1 MNAATWATVGAVG
14 LPIVAG
20 LALGLAPLGADRARR
35 VALAL
40 LALMVGS
47 LVLGL
52 WVAQP
57 GVVLGLDWLPGA
69 GTLTLELG
77 GSGVQAA
84 LITTLAALLPLAA
97 IAPPRRWV
105 LGTGLICLGAANV
118 AFLSGNFLGRYVAL
132 ELVALAVAAAP
143 LLERAEAEGPRITR
157 AVYVLLR
164 LGDAGL
170 MMAIF
175 LLWRLSGTLAI
186 DDALAGGLGADPS
199 IMRWVVGGLAL
210 ASWVKMG
217 AWPFQAWIEA
227 SEPLSPFV
235 RAWTFATV
243 LPNLGLYLLYRVT
256 PLLAGRVLMSQWLG
270 WAAWAAALVAGLGAL
285 VLLRGGAWR
294 RSVVYLG
301 AVQAGLALMVA
312 AAGEGAVVFSLL
324 LLTTVPRLALYCAE
338 SIRGREGGRVCASVA
353 GGALVVAWAWAL
365 WSLRGAAPQW
375 AAAGILPLAAMVG
388 WTAVAM
394 ASPIERTVLAE
405 PTRPRRVR
413 EHGALASVAAA
424 IYRWVEQ
431 GLLGGLVTVLAGS
444 VQWAS
449 RFARDVVE
457 EGLLGGFIAGLIRG
471 VVGASQA
478 ARRTVEEGTLDGSM
492 RVVARGARASSDR
505 VASWH
510 SGRLRANLLWV
521 ALSLAALTVWAI
533 CG

>member
-1 MNAATWATVGAVG
+1 
-14 LPIVAG
+14 
-20 LALGLAPLGADRARR
+20 
-35 VALAL
+35 
-40 LALMVGS
+40 
-47 LVLGL
+47 
-52 WVAQP
+52 
-57 GVVLGLDWLPGA
+57 
-69 GTLTLELG
+69 
-77 GSGVQAA
+77 
-84 LITTLAALLPLAA
+84 
-97 IAPPRRWV
+97 
-105 LGTGLICLGAANV
+105 
-118 AFLSGNFLGRYVAL
+118 
-132 ELVALAVAAAP
+132 
-143 LLERAEAEGPRITR
+143 
-157 AVYVLLR
+157 
-164 LGDAGL
+164 
-170 MMAIF
+170 
-175 LLWRLSGTLAI
+175 
-186 DDALAGGLGADPS
+186 
-199 IMRWVVGGLAL
+199 
-210 ASWVKMG
+210 
-217 AWPFQAWIEA
+217 
-227 SEPLSPFV
+227 
-235 RAWTFATV
+235 
-243 LPNLGLYLLYRVT
+243 
-256 PLLAGRVLMSQWLG
+256 MSQWLG

-301 AVQAGLALMVA
+301 AGQAGLTLMVA

-324 LLTTVPRLALYCAE
+324 LLTTVPRLALHCAE

-353 GGALVVAWAWAL
+353 GGALVLTWAWAL
-365 WSLRGAAPQW
+365 WSLRGAAPLW

-413 EHGALASVAAA
+413 EHGALASVAVA
-424 IYRWVEQ
+424 IYRWVEQGVLGGLVTVASGGVRWASRTAHDAVEQ
-431 GLLGGLVTVLAGS
+431 GLLGGLVAVLAGS

-471 VVGASQA
+471 VIGASQG

-505 VASWH
+505 MARWH